1 MNWAWGRRLK
11 PTAKLVLMSLAD
23 AADDQGVCWPSV
35 PTLARKCCI
44 STRTVQRIL
53 GELVEADILRSEPR
67 FRKDRSRSSNRYCL
81 AREGGDNLS
90 GAPDMGDRG
99 PLTPVTGPRDGVS
112 PQEPPIE
119 PPLNPHYHRTPARR

>member
-35 PTLARKCCI
+35 PTLARMCCI
-44 STRTVQRIL
+44 STRTVQRIV
-53 GELVEADILRSEPR
+53 GELMEAGLLRAEPR

-81 AREGGDNLS
+81 ALEGGDSLS
-90 GAPDMGDRG
+90 GAR
-99 PLTPVTGPRDGVS
+99 VTGDGA
-112 PQEPPIE
+112 P
-119 PPLNPHYHRTPARR
+119 

>member
-23 AADDQGVCWPSV
+23 AADDQGVCWPSI
-35 PTLARKCCI
+35 PTLARKCCT

-53 GELVEADILRSEPR
+53 GELVETGLLRAEPR

-81 AREGGDNLS
+81 ALEGGDNLS
-90 GAPDMGDRG
+90 GAPDMGDSG
-99 PLTPVTGPRDGVS
+99 PLTPVTGPPDGGVT
-112 PQEPPIE
+112 P
-119 PPLNPHYHRTPARR
+119 RTTNRTAI